1 MKKRSMD
8 NLVLDSSY
16 LLPIFGVKV
25 GYRNFDSIF
34 PELLSKYSVKYSPI
48 SLIETKWVMIR
59 DTKNFPQNKSI
70 HFRDFREGLLSI
82 QKTQLFY
89 FIIAYSFSSH

>member
-1 MKKRSMD
+1 MD

-25 GYRNFDSIF
+25 GYRNFDFIF

-59 DTKNFPQNKSI
+59 GTRNFPQNRSDPLPRLSRGVTVNSEDAT
-70 HFRDFREGLLSI
+70 FLLYNCI
-82 QKTQLFY
+82 FV
-89 FIIAYSFSSH
+89 FFSLRAI